1 MERYKLNFSASGNT
15 HIGAGRAN
23 NEDNLQIGS
32 YYKKNCKK
40 NNDSFVLEN
49 TAACRYVLFSVFD
62 GMGGGEAGE
71 YASLYAAEEFFSAHM
86 KLSNTL
92 PSEEVVCIVKNA
104 FQSTNNR
111 IIRSPLGILG
121 TTGVTCILDRKSAAI
136 KFFWAGDSRGY
147 LFRNNRLLQ
156 ITQDQSVAESSI
168 KQGLYTKSDAQ
179 YIYDQKRLTGYIGR
193 DAYGYNFRPLESYWI
208 KILDND
214 RIVLL
219 TDGIYTCLEECELQ
233 SLLIKEKKNAC
244 ELLINAALNQ
254 NSQDDMSVV
263 QVGIFK

>member
-1 MERYKLNFSASGNT
+1 MEKYKLTFSAAGNT
-15 HIGAGRAN
+15 HIGAGRSN

-86 KLSNTL
+86 KLSNSML
-92 PSEEVVCIVKNA
+92 PEETVCIIKNA
-104 FQSTNNR
+104 FQSANNR
-111 IIRSPLGILG
+111 IIRSPFEILG
-121 TTGVTCILDRKSAAI
+121 TTGVSCILDRKCAMI
-136 KFFWAGDSRGY
+136 KFLWAGDSRGY

-156 ITQDQSVAESSI
+156 ITQDQSVAASSI
-168 KQGLYTKSDAQ
+168 KQGLYIKSDPQ
-179 YIYDQKRLTGYIGR
+179 YIYDQNRLTGYIGQ
-193 DAYGYNFRPLESYWI
+193 DAYGYNFKPLESSWI
-208 KILDND
+208 KIAVND
-214 RIVLL
+214 RIILL
-219 TDGIYTCLEECELQ
+219 TDGIYTSLEECELQ
-233 SLLIKEKKNAC
+233 ALLTRENTNTC
-244 ELLINAALNQ
+244 EFLINAALSQ
-254 NSQDDMSVV
+254 NTQDDMSVV

>member
-49 TAACRYVLFSVFD
+49 TAACRYVLF
-62 GMGGGEAGE
+62 
-71 YASLYAAEEFFSAHM
+71 LYLMAWVAAKQESMLLFTLQKNFSAHM

-136 KFFWAGDSRGY
+136 KFFWAGDSRGICSEIIVFY
-147 LFRNNRLLQ
+147 KSLRTNRWLNHQLNRGFIQ
-156 ITQDQSVAESSI
+156 NLTLSI
-168 KQGLYTKSDAQ
+168 SM
-179 YIYDQKRLTGYIGR
+179 I
-193 DAYGYNFRPLESYWI
+193 
-208 KILDND
+208 
-214 RIVLL
+214 
-219 TDGIYTCLEECELQ
+219 
-233 SLLIKEKKNAC
+233 KNA
-244 ELLINAALNQ
+244 LPDTSGVTHTAITSDL
-254 NSQDDMSVV
+254 
-263 QVGIFK
+263 

>member
-193 DAYGYNFRPLESYWI
+193 DAYGYNFRPLESSWI

-219 TDGIYTCLEECELQ
+219 TD
-233 SLLIKEKKNAC
+233 A
-244 ELLINAALNQ
+244 
-254 NSQDDMSVV
+254 
-263 QVGIFK
+263 